1 MNGDQI
7 ANLAYLGLL
16 GGAIAFYYFASNRQ
30 GLGKTLQQ
38 LMLWAL
44 IFIGVIAA
52 YGMWGDIRSTVI
64 PQQSLSMSD
73 NQLQV
78 PRSPDGHYY
87 LTLDVNETPVRF
99 MVDTGASMVVLTK
112 NDASK
117 AGLDVGN
124 LTFWGTAITANGPVE
139 IAPVVL
145 DRLGPFS
152 DRDVRASVN
161 GGEMEQSL
169 LGMSY
174 LGLFDSVQI
183 RNDRL
188 ILSR

>member
-1 MNGDQI
+1 
-7 ANLAYLGLL
+7 
-16 GGAIAFYYFASNRQ
+16 
-30 GLGKTLQQ
+30 
-38 LMLWAL
+38 
-44 IFIGVIAA
+44 
-52 YGMWGDIRSTVI
+52 
-64 PQQSLSMSD
+64 
-73 NQLQV
+73 
-78 PRSPDGHYY
+78 
-87 LTLDVNETPVRF
+87 
-99 MVDTGASMVVLTK
+99 MVE
-112 NDASK
+112 NDAAK

-124 LTFWGTAITANGPVE
+124 LAFWGTAMTANGPVE